1 MTIKLI
7 KWNLFFLHS
16 SNVKGYDNRNR
27 TKEVYMVS
35 IQPKKAVHP
44 ISLKFDKK
52 DEKVFFENTFQRQL
66 KMVRFAFLFA
76 MLLFVAFGILD
87 YFLFPKEIKSL
98 FTVRYMI
105 LMPVAFIASV
115 ITFTRFFRYIKE
127 GLTFSIV
134 IFSGILVIFMN
145 ILVAEYGIFNVHY
158 AGLLLT
164 FVFCYTFSKLQFI
177 WASMAGGILVIL
189 YNVAFIWIHPIPLVD
204 IFSANFI
211 LIALNVLGM
220 IACYWIEFYTRMA
233 YLSDE
238 ALRYE
243 KEKIE
248 AINFTLE
255 EKIHERTKSLMQ
267 VNKSLQEEIQI
278 RVMAEREKQYYA
290 SHDELTS
297 LINRRVFSETIEQK
311 ILAHQAKNKT
321 FGIIY
326 IDLDKFKEINDSIG
340 HLTGDT
346 VLTVISGRLKDFFGS
361 DVVISRLGGDE
372 FSLVIEDYL
381 LETDLIASIET
392 LLETISKNIVIGAHK
407 ISIHCSIGISFY
419 PEHGQSSAQ
428 LIKHA
433 EAAMTR
439 AKSEGGNRVRIFNA
453 LLADEIN
460 ERLYLSNK
468 LRMAAEYNQLF
479 MVYQPKICAKTG
491 LIAGVEALMRW
502 HLPEKGLIPPDRFIP
517 LAESTGLIHEIGEW
531 MIERVCK
538 DLHTMP
544 ERIRKKLTVNINLSA
559 LEFSEKEIVNHF
571 KDRLKAHNMKAS
583 TFCIEITESTMMVD
597 MDGTL
602 KKLEAFKDMGAKI
615 AIDDFGTGYSSLS
628 YLSKLPIDELKI
640 DRSFVQKIG
649 QSIEDEHII
658 RTIAALAKNLNM
670 RIVSEGVEN
679 EAQVSF
685 LRQLEVDELQ
695 GYFFAR
701 PLTLEDLSKYILQ
714 ERAFVER

>member
-1 MTIKLI
+1 
-7 KWNLFFLHS
+7 
-16 SNVKGYDNRNR
+16 
-27 TKEVYMVS
+27 MVS
-35 IQPKKAVHP
+35 MQRSSAIHP
-44 ISLKFDKK
+44 ISLKFSKP
-52 DEKVFFENTFQRQL
+52 DEKIFFENTFSRQL

-76 MLLFVAFGILD
+76 MLLFATFGVLD

-98 FTVRYMI
+98 FTVRYII

-115 ITFTRFFRYIKE
+115 ITFTRFFRIIKDA
-127 GLTFSIV
+127 LTFSV
-134 IFSGILVIFMN
+134 VVFSGILVIVMN
-145 ILVAEYGIFNVHY
+145 VLVVDHGVFNVHY

-177 WASMAGGILVIL
+177 WASLAGGMLVIL
-189 YNVAFIWIHPIPLVD
+189 YNITFIWIHPIPIID

-220 IACYWIEFYTRMA
+220 IACYWIEYYTRMA
-233 YLSDE
+233 YLTDE
-238 ALRYE
+238 ALRAE

-255 EKIHERTKSLMQ
+255 EKIHDRTKALMQ

-311 ILAHQAKNKT
+311 ISTHKNANKT

-326 IDLDKFKEINDSIG
+326 MDLDKFKEINDSIG
-340 HLTGDT
+340 HQTGDT

-361 DVVISRLGGDE
+361 NVIISRLGGDE
-372 FSLVIEDYL
+372 FSLLIEDYA
-381 LETDLIASIET
+381 LETDLIYTIEQ
-392 LLETISKNIVIGAHK
+392 LLETISKNIIIGAHK
-407 ISIHCSIGISFY
+407 IAIHCSIGISFY

-433 EAAMTR
+433 EAAMSR
-439 AKSEGGNRVRIFNA
+439 AKSEGGNRLSIFNA
-453 LLADEIN
+453 LLADEID

-468 LRMAAEYNQLF
+468 LRMAAEQDQLF
-479 MVYQPKICAKTG
+479 MVYQPKICAKSG
-491 LIAGVEALMRW
+491 LIVGVEALMRW
-502 HLPEKGLIPPDRFIP
+502 DLPEIGLIPPDKFIP
-517 LAESTGLIHEIGEW
+517 LAESTGLIHGIGEW
-531 MIERVCK
+531 MMDRVCK
-538 DLHTMP
+538 DLHALP
-544 ERIRKKLTVNINLSA
+544 EFVRRGLSVNINLSA

-571 KDRLKAHNMKAS
+571 SKILKAHDMDAS
-583 TFCIEITESTMMVD
+583 VFCIEITESTMMVD

-602 KKLEAFKDMGAKI
+602 KKLEAFKEMGAKI

-658 RTIAALAKNLNM
+658 RTIVALAKNLNM

-679 EAQVSF
+679 EEQVMF
-685 LRQLEVDELQ
+685 LRHLAVDELQ
-695 GYFFAR
+695 GYYFAR
-701 PLTLEDLSKYILQ
+701 PLKLEDLSTNIAHEK
-714 ERAFVER
+714 AFVVN